1 MSQIW
6 SSFKTF
12 CHTKGFGKVFDK
24 KNSSTNDVKE
34 DIMEENQNTE
44 EIKNEQQAENTEA
57 TQDTEA
63 TAQTAEATEQETD
76 GPKEPTAEDKIAEL
90 EEKIKAMHN
99 DYVRLYA
106 DFENYKKH
114 AIKEKSEILQTAG
127 KNVLVDI
134 IPMCDNLERAITVV
148 QTATDIEPVKE
159 GINLIY
165 TMFSKF
171 LADHNMKPI
180 ETEGKEFNTDFHEAI
195 ATIPAPSEDMKNK
208 IIDCTQK
215 GYMIGDKVVRFA
227 KVVIGQ

>member
-1 MSQIW
+1 M
-6 SSFKTF
+6 
-12 CHTKGFGKVFDK
+12 D
-24 KNSSTNDVKE
+24 
-34 DIMEENQNTE
+34 MEENKNME
-44 EIKNEQQAENTEA
+44 EEVKNEQTEVEVNEAQTDEAQTEA
-57 TQDTEA
+57 
-63 TAQTAEATEQETD
+63 
-76 GPKEPTAEDKIAEL
+76 PKEPTAEDKIAEL

-99 DYVRLYA
+99 DYLRLYA

-114 AIKEKSEILQTAG
+114 AMKEKSEILQTAG

-148 QTATDIEPVKE
+148 QTATEIEPLKE

-171 LADHNMKPI
+171 LADHNMKVI
-180 ETEGKEFNTDFHEAI
+180 ETEGQEFNTDFHEAI

>member
-1 MSQIW
+1 
-6 SSFKTF
+6 
-12 CHTKGFGKVFDK
+12 
-24 KNSSTNDVKE
+24 
-34 DIMEENQNTE
+34 MEENQNTE

-57 TQDTEA
+57 TQNTEA
-63 TAQTAEATEQETD
+63 TDQTAGADAKTEGTAE

-90 EEKIKAMHN
+90 EEKVKAMHN
-99 DYVRLYA
+99 EYVRLYA

-148 QTATDIEPVKE
+148 QTATEIEPVKE